1 MPTKTQVA
9 SKPRGK
15 QVIRVRGKPTNVAK
29 LKAAEKKEAAKK
41 AAAKKVPSAKG
52 AATRRSRP

>member
-15 QVIRVRGKPTNVAK
+15 KVIRVRGLPTSVAK
-29 LKAAEKKEAAKK
+29 LKAAEEKEAAKK
-41 AAAKKVPSAKG
+41 AAAKKVRSAKG
-52 AATRRSRP
+52 AARSRP